1 MVNRQTSLAVVRT
14 DISDVDDSIKL
25 ENATDRGGISV
36 QKASM
41 AWVHDYKKKVFIVIF
56 IINIVRTWKKLTNI
70 NKRLI
75 F

>member
-41 AWVHDYKKKVFIVIF
+41 A
-56 IINIVRTWKKLTNI
+56 
-70 NKRLI
+70 
-75 F
+75 